1 MISCSAP
8 WVVITLATMLKGLK
22 QVGTLPRSSD
32 VLCSEFSHRQ
42 SNVGR
47 GTVTWGTSVY
57 RSHFTETVNIAAAA
71 LNGRNYNCR
80 RAWKK
85 IDATKVTVSCG
96 AWCNSSAAVVAW
108 LYTVLMRRLRLALLR
123 WSNDFPRR
131 IGLSARNSKIT
142 TRKSANWRRCSK
154 LCLFFSPNVGLH
166 YAEKM

>member
-1 MISCSAP
+1 MGGYYTCYNAERP
-8 WVVITLATMLKGLK
+8 ETGGHLAQIFRRALQWIQPSPVKC
-22 QVGTLPRSSD
+22 D
-32 VLCSEFSHRQ
+32 
-42 SNVGR
+42 
-47 GTVTWGTSVY
+47 TVTWGTSVY